1 MTAAGPAQLL
11 DQRIGEATVTLHPSA
26 AKNLGV
32 TAGSRVKI
40 SFDGMSSEVIVKI
53 DDTISAGVALIPR
66 SMGIA
71 IHEPVVAKIK

>member
-1 MTAAGPAQLL
+1 MTVNPAQLL

-32 TAGSRVKI
+32 EAGATVKL
-40 SFDGMSSEVIVKI
+40 SFEGVNADVVVKI
-53 DDTISAGVALIPR
+53 DDTISAGVALVPR

-71 IHEPVVAKIK
+71 IREPVVAKVK